1 MKKVSTKQRMYFHWG
16 IVVLYMVMIFY
27 LSSQDGTKSHEVSAG
42 LLGYLKVLTVFILGD
57 ASDFFSGV
65 GKNYECILR
74 KAAHF
79 TEYLILSLIVYKAM
93 RVSRIKMKNSVI
105 WTLILCVVYA
115 ISDEVHQYFVPGR
128 AFAVTDIMID
138 TAGSIFGLTSVTL
151 VNYLRNRWI
160 KQRKRKEM

>member
-1 MKKVSTKQRMYFHWG
+1 
-16 IVVLYMVMIFY
+16 
-27 LSSQDGTKSHEVSAG
+27 
-42 LLGYLKVLTVFILGD
+42 
-57 ASDFFSGV
+57 
-65 GKNYECILR
+65 
-74 KAAHF
+74 
-79 TEYLILSLIVYKAM
+79 M
-93 RVSRIKMKNSVI
+93 RVSKIKMKNSVI

-115 ISDEVHQYFVPGR
+115 ISDEVHQYFVPDR